1 MDLFDIINVLGDEP
15 VYVASSFFSLVAD
28 VVDVVGMSGD
38 ESLGGL
44 SVPVSSND
52 DGKVLE
58 LVDFNSHLL
67 EELVHL
73 FLSVRVGNV
82 RCIDI
87 DEMERGAFG
96 VNHSM

>member
-1 MDLFDIINVLGDEP
+1 MDLFDRVNVLGDEP
-15 VYVASSFFSLVAD
+15 VYVASSFFGGLPNVMD
-28 VVDVVGMSGD
+28 NVGLSRN
-38 ESLGGL
+38 ESLGGF
-44 SVPVSSND
+44 SVPISSND